1 VRINQ
6 IIAAFNAYRNLQTT
20 AGQPGESL
28 EELSCG
34 LRINHAAHDAPGPA
48 KPEGFRSDFRVREY
62 GLYRVRGC

>member
-1 VRINQ
+1 MRINQ

-20 AGQPGESL
+20 DGQPGKSR

-34 LRINHAAHDAPGPA
+34 LRINHVAHDAAGPA

-62 GLYRVRGC
+62 GLYRVRDC